1 MIDNEDF
8 DVEED
13 DQLNKQKTSETLPD
27 TINLNE
33 VKEEEDID
41 KLNDELYSDYKENIC
56 SMKAGSI
63 QGSVFSLSSMA
74 LGTGAFALPIRCSQ
88 IGCVWFC
95 LSIIFGSIITY
106 WTLSNL
112 IKSARKVYGEEYST
126 SVKKILGKI
135 PAIIIDFILMLYLF
149 GIIIQFSVII
159 YALIGRTYFEFF
171 VDKTEYLEFDS
182 FKTNIWNLYYI
193 KLPVMFG
200 LTALLIPLCLLKD
213 ISKMRFTSMIGVF
226 ALIYSILV
234 VVIETPWFYK
244 DYIDNVYREDDSE
257 THANWFDITKGFTS
271 DLNFFS
277 SIATIFFCYTCHPGA
292 FPVFKSLKYNNEKRI
307 NQVFLRS
314 IGLDLIIYLSIAIC
328 GFLTS
333 PISKEPLIIF
343 RKSIFKNDIFMN
355 IAKISLAL
363 DLYLSIPVNYNSFR
377 MSFFILVFKTNR
389 IDTWK
394 NIFVTLPVLILATFI
409 GAIFEDILSYI
420 ALLGGF
426 CCSIICFLIPGC
438 LMVKTSKE
446 KIYSIRNILT
456 IIIIGLLCCIG
467 FTAGV
472 LTVIKIAS
480 NKDVK

>member
-182 FKTNIWNLYYI
+182 F
-193 KLPVMFG
+193 
-200 LTALLIPLCLLKD
+200 PL
-213 ISKMRFTSMIGVF
+213 
-226 ALIYSILV
+226 
-234 VVIETPWFYK
+234 
-244 DYIDNVYREDDSE
+244 
-257 THANWFDITKGFTS
+257 
-271 DLNFFS
+271 
-277 SIATIFFCYTCHPGA
+277 
-292 FPVFKSLKYNNEKRI
+292 
-307 NQVFLRS
+307 
-314 IGLDLIIYLSIAIC
+314 
-328 GFLTS
+328 
-333 PISKEPLIIF
+333 
-343 RKSIFKNDIFMN
+343 
-355 IAKISLAL
+355 
-363 DLYLSIPVNYNSFR
+363 
-377 MSFFILVFKTNR
+377 
-389 IDTWK
+389 
-394 NIFVTLPVLILATFI
+394 
-409 GAIFEDILSYI
+409 
-420 ALLGGF
+420 
-426 CCSIICFLIPGC
+426 
-438 LMVKTSKE
+438 
-446 KIYSIRNILT
+446 
-456 IIIIGLLCCIG
+456 
-467 FTAGV
+467 
-472 LTVIKIAS
+472 
-480 NKDVK
+480 

>member
-8 DVEED
+8 DIEED

-159 YALIGRTYFEFF
+159 YSLIGRTYFEFF

-244 DYIDNVYREDDSE
+244 DYIDNVYRKDDSE

-271 DLNFFS
+271 ELNFFS

-307 NQVFLRS
+307 NQVF
-314 IGLDLIIYLSIAIC
+314 
-328 GFLTS
+328 
-333 PISKEPLIIF
+333 
-343 RKSIFKNDIFMN
+343 
-355 IAKISLAL
+355 
-363 DLYLSIPVNYNSFR
+363 
-377 MSFFILVFKTNR
+377 
-389 IDTWK
+389 
-394 NIFVTLPVLILATFI
+394 
-409 GAIFEDILSYI
+409 
-420 ALLGGF
+420 
-426 CCSIICFLIPGC
+426 
-438 LMVKTSKE
+438 
-446 KIYSIRNILT
+446 
-456 IIIIGLLCCIG
+456 
-467 FTAGV
+467 
-472 LTVIKIAS
+472 
-480 NKDVK
+480 